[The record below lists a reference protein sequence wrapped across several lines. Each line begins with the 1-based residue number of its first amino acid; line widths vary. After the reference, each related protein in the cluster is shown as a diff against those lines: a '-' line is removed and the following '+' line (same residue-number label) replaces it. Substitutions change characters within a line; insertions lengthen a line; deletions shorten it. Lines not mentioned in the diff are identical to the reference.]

1 MLADFWW
8 GYLKEKDYL
17 EPLGIKLKW
26 ILKKQDGI
34 ILWFYNILIVK
45 TVADILNTVYHG
57 RLRSPESICLYL
69 QMEWAEGYPT
79 VIALWRDLKKETKPF
94 SETPGVC
101 SFRQGTVSKI

>member
-1 MLADFWW
+1 MVCGMIWEIREMLADFWW

-45 TVADILNTVYHG
+45 PWPI
-57 RLRSPESICLYL
+57 
-69 QMEWAEGYPT
+69 
-79 VIALWRDLKKETKPF
+79 F
-94 SETPGVC
+94 
-101 SFRQGTVSKI
+101 